1 MGWGGLDCPNCVSY
15 IENAVWARGRSLG
28 RAERAQGGAAGRI
41 RVLSVTVLSPHL
53 PHASRRRERCVGSLN
68 STPAVPP
75 ACPCLTPRPCFGSWL
90 VPALLHQHAAGPWP
104 PPRLPGLR
112 EHAAPRRQVRLY
124 IGTVSTSPASFR
136 QIGHNLF
143 LRLQQ
148 LQHQPARR
156 APARRTCPTSPHFS
170 TILSGNYTHRRRTGI
185 NRRAGT
191 RGIQNLR
198 VELHPPPL
206 AVTSRKNPSLH
217 PIFHPP

>member
-1 MGWGGLDCPNCVSY
+1 MPHSATPFPLRPVVPPY
-15 IENAVWARGRSLG
+15 
-28 RAERAQGGAAGRI
+28 RI
-41 RVLSVTVLSPHL
+41 RVLSVNVLSPHL

-112 EHAAPRRQVRLY
+112 EHAAPRRRVRLY

-148 LQHQPARR
+148 LHQQHVLRQHAGHAPQAHIFQPFSAETTRTDAGPVSIGAREHG
-156 APARRTCPTSPHFS
+156 ASK
-170 TILSGNYTHRRRTGI
+170 ILG
-185 NRRAGT
+185 
-191 RGIQNLR
+191 
-198 VELHPPPL
+198 
-206 AVTSRKNPSLH
+206 
-217 PIFHPP
+217 